1 MSHPLVYDDIDVSQI
16 NQSLRRIL
24 KKVIAKKRQT
34 NLLNLAHEVIVSELL
49 ASLISDVEHCIV

>member
-1 MSHPLVYDDIDVSQI
+1 VYDDIDVSQI